1 MSTLEMEDNLFPE
14 DIDDIDEE
22 LLADEEDTFSGYK
35 QGPYFDTEKGDLL
48 LNGTG
53 QVLIADEV
61 NVWATWCEKIISTP
75 RYSCDLYSTDIGIDY
90 EEVFA
95 ADDREEAE
103 SIIESQIS
111 EALTVDPYGRTL
123 YVESVEFD
131 WISADSVRVE
141 VLVVGIENERIVVGT
156 TITK

>member
-14 DIDDIDEE
+14 DIDDIDED
-22 LLADEEDTFSGYK
+22 LLLDEDTFTGYK
-35 QGPYFDTEKGDLL
+35 KGPYFDMEKGDLL
-48 LNGTG
+48 LNGAG
-53 QVLIADEV
+53 QVMIAEEV
-61 NVWATWCEKIISTP
+61 DVWATWCEKIISTP

-95 ADDREEAE
+95 AEDREEAE

-123 YVESVEFD
+123 YVESVKFE
-131 WISADSVRVE
+131 WLSADSVRVDA
-141 VLVVGIENERIVVGT
+141 LVVGIENERIPVGT
-156 TITK
+156 IISR